1 MRHRHQILIRFVQDE
16 DRYILRSHVRNTH
29 AKKLVMLGG
38 KPVTFSILVFAI
50 KRVKKLVMLGG
61 ETCGISHS
69 RLHNKTC
76 QELVMLGGE
85 TCDISRSG
93 VHKTCK
99 AGYPVGW

>member
-1 MRHRHQILIRFVQDE
+1 M
-16 DRYILRSHVRNTH
+16 
-29 AKKLVMLGG
+29 
-38 KPVTFSILVFAI
+38 TFSILVFAI

-61 ETCGISHS
+61 ETCDISHS

-76 QELVMLGGE
+76 QELVMLGDE

>member
-1 MRHRHQILIRFVQDE
+1 M
-16 DRYILRSHVRNTH
+16 
-29 AKKLVMLGG
+29 
-38 KPVTFSILVFAI
+38 TFSILVFAI
-50 KRVKKLVMLGG
+50 KRVKKLAMLGG
-61 ETCGISHS
+61 ETCDISHS